1 MKVVNTK
8 FGGLKI
14 ILTNKNSDSR
24 GCLRET
30 FKKKLIN
37 WNNLIFDYST
47 TSKKNVLR
55 GFHFQSKF
63 MQAKF
68 INVLKGKILDCVIDL
83 RKSSKTFGKS
93 FSIILSEKNCLSLYV
108 PEGFA
113 HAYYTYSDLSIIYY
127 KLSNYYHPEYEDGL
141 LWNDKFLK
149 IKWPFKKPIV
159 SKKDSKL
166 KTFLEFKKIY
176 KYLK

>member
-1 MKVVNTK
+1 MKIVNTK
-8 FGGLKI
+8 FKDLKI
-14 ILTNKNSDSR
+14 ISQKKNSDSR
-24 GCLRET
+24 GNLRET
-30 FKKKLIN
+30 FRRKIIK
-37 WNNLIFDYST
+37 WDNLIFDYAT

-63 MQAKF
+63 KQAKF
-68 INVLKGKILDCVIDL
+68 VNVLKGKIFDCVVDL

-93 FSIILSEKNCLSLYV
+93 FSIELSEKNCLSLYV

-141 LWNDKFLK
+141 LWNDKLLNIKWPVKKPIISKKDNNLKTFSEFLK
-149 IKWPFKKPIV
+149 I
-159 SKKDSKL
+159 
-166 KTFLEFKKIY
+166 Y
-176 KYLK
+176 RYL